1 MRTILAAALISA
13 TISGC
18 ALPNKDNSM
27 DYLRHQ
33 EAIKDVDALNQREYS
48 SEISKSPWRVC
59 KDDHGKAYKAKSCT
73 AAK

>member
-13 TISGC
+13 TMTGC

-33 EAIKDVDALNQREYS
+33 EAIKDVDDLNQREFS
-48 SEISKSPWRVC
+48 SEISKSSWRLC
-59 KDDHGKAYKAKSCT
+59 KGDQGKAYKAKSCA